1 MMCNYKVHF
10 FSLEICPHGEIS
22 SVETYQFDF
31 DANAMDRAT
40 LLERGKLSMIV
51 YFETNSEHTVPLEV
65 QITFVSKNVRN
76 VVLYG
81 WIILVAL

>member
-1 MMCNYKVHF
+1 
-10 FSLEICPHGEIS
+10 
-22 SVETYQFDF
+22 
-31 DANAMDRAT
+31 
-40 LLERGKLSMIV
+40 MIV

-81 WIILVAL
+81 WIILVALWVYENRKKLLEIDYGTLKRSNRSRYDELYILGMGWLSLR